1 MDVSDRKRLDV
12 EASEGAGPAAEAG
25 NGQGAVAVASE
36 HVVSSTVPFA
46 LSTLFWAPLLGLSIL
61 LAAYTGFRLPNLW
74 SATLYTPSL
83 PDGFHRRFLVG
94 TLLQPLAEALDY
106 NYWLYATVAFV
117 ILGALLA
124 VLVVVTLRARLVSQR
139 FLVVAFFLLPT
150 GGFLFDEVGYLDQ
163 LIYLMLFASLWLLRK
178 RGAAWVAAP
187 ILMSLAMLAHEIAI
201 VTVIPIL
208 GFVVLRE
215 FPPRRAIAV
224 LAPPVLVAL
233 VLFVIPPSADGAV
246 RRLTSTLQVA
256 NFSPRPD
263 ALGPFQRT
271 QSETMALYSVRD
283 VFLFLLPLVVVMGAA
298 FFLLYWTGSRARPR
312 SFSALYLLLGVGA
325 IAAPIVLSFAGWD
338 EFRWAFLLMAN
349 FFIVLWLWLGD
360 TGRELNPLQWVT
372 LAAVVL
378 VSLHAQLL
386 YFDGYEPR
394 SLRPSAIRELRTQI
408 EDGTLFEIPR
418 R

>member
-1 MDVSDRKRLDV
+1 VDVSDRERLDI
-12 EASEGAGPAAEAG
+12 EASEGPGPAAQAG

-36 HVVSSTVPFA
+36 QTPSSTLPFS
-46 LSTLFWAPLLGLSIL
+46 LSTAFWAPLLGLSIL

-74 SATLYTPSL
+74 SATLYTASL
-83 PDGFHRRFLVG
+83 LDGFHRRFLVG
-94 TLLQPLAEALDY
+94 TLLRPFSEALDY

-117 ILGALLA
+117 ILGALLV

-163 LIYLMLFASLWLLRK
+163 LLYLMLFASLWLLRR

-187 ILMSLAMLAHEIAI
+187 VIMSLAVFTHEIAI
-201 VTVIPIL
+201 LTVIPIL
-208 GFVVLRE
+208 GFVALRDLY
-215 FPPRRAIAV
+215 PRRAIAV

-233 VLFVIPPSADGAV
+233 VLLLIPPIDHGAV
-246 RRLTSTLQVA
+246 ARLKDTLHVA

-263 ALGPFQRT
+263 ALALFQRS
-271 QSETMALYSVRD
+271 QSQTWDLYSVHD
-283 VFLFLLPLVVVMGAA
+283 VFWFLVPIAVVMVAA
-298 FFLLYWTGSRARPR
+298 FALLYWMGSRARA
-312 SFSALYLLLGVGA
+312 SGFSTLYLLLGVGA
-325 IAAPIVLSFAGWD
+325 IAAPLLLAFAGWD

-360 TGRELNPLQWVT
+360 TRRELNPLQWVT

-394 SLRPSAIRELRTQI
+394 SLRPSAIRELRTEIQ
-408 EDGTLFEIPR
+408 DGTLFEIPR